1 LADARDRSALSQVCE
16 VVEFILEW
24 VEQYVDKE
32 INDSG
37 LSENFLSLLISDTLA
52 SKGIRALSL
61 CSEEYH

>member
-1 LADARDRSALSQVCE
+1 MADACDWSALCQVCE

-37 LSENFLSLLISDTLA
+37 FSENFLSLLISDALA

-61 CSEEYH
+61 CCEEYH

>member
-1 LADARDRSALSQVCE
+1 MADASDRSALCQVCE

-37 LSENFLSLLISDTLA
+37 LSENFLSLLISDALA